1 MGEGTKFEI
10 ALGSRV
16 YVTGGET
23 EAIVTAIMMET
34 DGMQYRIVYWAEG
47 IRHVDWVYGFELGQ
61 AVTV

>member
-23 EAIVTAIMMET
+23 EAIVTAMKRQDAAT
-34 DGMQYRIVYWAEG
+34 PLRRLRSAE
-47 IRHVDWVYGFELGQ
+47 ELG
-61 AVTV
+61 

>member
-16 YVTGGET
+16 Y
-23 EAIVTAIMMET
+23 VTAIMMET

-47 IRHVDWVYGFELGQ
+47 IRHVDWVYGFELGH